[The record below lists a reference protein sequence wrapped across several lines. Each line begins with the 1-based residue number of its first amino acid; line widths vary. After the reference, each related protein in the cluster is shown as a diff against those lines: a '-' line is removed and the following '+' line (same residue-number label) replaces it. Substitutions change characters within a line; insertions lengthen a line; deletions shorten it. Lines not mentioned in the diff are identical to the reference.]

1 MVLYL
6 VQHAEAKTKEEDPAR
21 GLSEKGIQTIT
32 KVAQYFSKIHIHP
45 SRILHSGKA
54 RAFQTARVL
63 ADYLK
68 MEESVAETDGLAPMD
83 DPRIWIDRIA
93 DMSEDVILVGH
104 LPHLSLL
111 ASQLLCRDREKS
123 IIDFKMAGIVCL
135 KKKENMIWSVDWMIV
150 PEVVI

>member
-1 MVLYL
+1 MVVYL

-21 GLSEKGIQTIT
+21 GLSEKGIQNIT
-32 KVAQYFSKIHIHP
+32 KVAQYFSKIYSCP
-45 SRILHSGKA
+45 SRIFHSGKA

-68 MEESVAETDGLAPMD
+68 MKEGVDETDGLAPMD

-93 DMSEDVILVGH
+93 DMREDVMLVGH

-111 ASQLLCRDREKS
+111 ASQLLCNDREKS
-123 IIDFKMAGIVCL
+123 IIHFQMAGIVCL
-135 KKKENMIWSVDWMIV
+135 KKKENMNWSVEWMIV
-150 PEVVI
+150 PEVVA